1 MPRLSPGEDSKD
13 ANPRR
18 ALRVLVADDDAD
30 TVETLATLLRLEGH
44 EVREVLGGAEAEAS
58 AAALKPRA
66 ACNRHAGGAK
76 ALIPRMAK
84 SRYKIHRG
92 GAT

>member
-66 ACNRHAGGAK
+66 ACNRHAAVAN
-76 ALIPRMAK
+76 ALFPHMAN
-84 SRYKIHRG
+84 SSYKIYPA